1 MLYHRDI
8 GFPKNVKMLTGVLT
22 LNHSHHARKAAYDDR
37 YGIMELPET
46 LDVTNGTPVE
56 IEVVGERVVK
66 AVYRAQYDDELDMVI
81 VVQPD
86 GFVRTVWFN
95 MRSDEHKTLDHT
107 KYAKP

>member
-1 MLYHRDI
+1 MLFHRDI
-8 GFPKNVKMLTGVLT
+8 GFPKNITMLTGILR
-22 LNHSHHARKAAYDDR
+22 LSYSNHAKRAAHDDR

-56 IEVVGERVVK
+56 IEVQNGVVVK
-66 AVYRAQYDDELDMVI
+66 AVYRAQYDHELDMVI

-95 MRSDEHKTLDHT
+95 MRSDKHATLDHS
-107 KYAKP
+107 KYSKP